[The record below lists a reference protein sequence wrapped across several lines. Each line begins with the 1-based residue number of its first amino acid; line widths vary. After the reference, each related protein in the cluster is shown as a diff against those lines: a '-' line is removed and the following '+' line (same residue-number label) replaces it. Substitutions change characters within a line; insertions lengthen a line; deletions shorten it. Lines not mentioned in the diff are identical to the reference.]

1 MQTIHPVKA
10 EDITVATQRL
20 LDVANQERGALPNML
35 RTLAHSP
42 RVLEGYLDL
51 QKALSGSRLSPSVR
65 EQIALAVAQTNLC
78 EYSLAEHAHRAAQLG
93 LKGEQIL
100 ESREARALD
109 KRTDALLR
117 FARDLAAR
125 KGESSVLELRENGC
139 SDADIIEVI
148 ACVALNVFENYF
160 NDVART
166 ELDFPK
172 VAQARQAAA

>member
-1 MQTIHPVKA
+1 MQTIHPVKT
-10 EDITVATQRL
+10 ESISVATQRL
-20 LDVANQERGALPNML
+20 LDAAKDQRGTLSNML
-35 RTLAHSP
+35 KTLAQSP

-51 QKALSGSRLSPSVR
+51 QKALSGTRLSPATR

-109 KRTDALLR
+109 KKTDALLR

-125 KGESSVLELRENGC
+125 RGESSVLELRENGC
-139 SDADIIEVI
+139 SDADIIEAI
-148 ACVALNVFENYF
+148 DYIALNVFENYF
-160 NDVART
+160 NDIART
-166 ELDFPK
+166 ELDFPN
-172 VAQARQAAA
+172 VARAAQAA

>member
-1 MQTIHPVKA
+1 MQTIHPVKT
-10 EDITVATQRL
+10 ENMSVATQRL
-20 LDVANQERGALPNML
+20 LDAANEERGALSNMIK
-35 RTLAHSP
+35 TLAQSP
-42 RVLEGYLDL
+42 RALEGYLDL
-51 QKALSGSRLSPSVR
+51 QKALSGSLLAPATR
-65 EQIALAVAQTNLC
+65 EQIALAVAQANLC

-125 KGESSVLELRENGC
+125 KGEFSVVELRENGC

-148 ACVALNVFENYF
+148 AYIALNVFENYF

-166 ELDFPK
+166 EVDFPK
-172 VAQARQAAA
+172 VARAAQAA